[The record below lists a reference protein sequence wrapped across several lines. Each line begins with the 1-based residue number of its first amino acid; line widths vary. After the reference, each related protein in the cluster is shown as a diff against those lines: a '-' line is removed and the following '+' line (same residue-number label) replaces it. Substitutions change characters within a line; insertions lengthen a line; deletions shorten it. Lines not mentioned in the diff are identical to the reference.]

1 MICYRQH
8 FYMQHQVEIWS
19 KVFCLL
25 TKSSVSPHFYKKIAE
40 VEVGRGHSHFKWCAN
55 DILKITLILKIMLL
69 LPSMNKNFSFPSL
82 SNLLLLTFWHSSF
95 YWLFCI
101 SSLIAYFWEVF
112 PSPYQTGRDKGMKLW
127 VNNWI
132 PKAMIKASKFC
143 ERKPIKYWHYRL
155 KQVQWWNKFLL
166 CQRY

>member
-1 MICYRQH
+1 
-8 FYMQHQVEIWS
+8 MQHQVEIWS
-19 KVFCLL
+19 KVFCSL
-25 TKSSVSPHFYKKIAE
+25 TKSSVSSHFYKKIVE
-40 VEVGRGHSHFKWCAN
+40 VEVGCGHSHCKWCVN

-69 LPSMNKNFSFPSL
+69 LPSMNKNVSFPSL
-82 SNLLLLTFWHSSF
+82 RNLLLLKFWHSSY

-112 PSPYQTGRDKGMKLW
+112 PSPYQKGRDKRMKLW

-132 PKAMIKASKFC
+132 PKAMIKPSKFC
-143 ERKPIKYWHYRL
+143 KRKLIKHWHYRL
-155 KQVQWWNKFLL
+155 KQAQWWNKFLL